1 MKINS
6 CEVSLDIFLDRFVV
20 PVNWLFKIDKKN
32 GGGMDGLNPV
42 KLLKKQRGIQKA
54 WECDG
59 KVGESLTCKESPAS
73 VLGGEESCVLIRSGL
88 PLARAQAS
96 WLNLPQPASERES
109 EGKGRW
115 GSVRPKGVYWQTST
129 HAPLSPRSHA
139 ENMQTCAWGQLSALL
154 TLMHA

>member
-20 PVNWLFKIDKKN
+20 PVNWLFKTDKKN
-32 GGGMDGLNPV
+32 GGGMEGLNPV

-96 WLNLPQPASERES
+96 WLNLPQPASERDSKRERAR
-109 EGKGRW
+109 ERGG
-115 GSVRPKGVYWQTST
+115 G
-129 HAPLSPRSHA
+129 
-139 ENMQTCAWGQLSALL
+139 ALL
-154 TLMHA
+154 DLKGSTDRHPPTRQYPLAATQRTCKPALEGSCQLY